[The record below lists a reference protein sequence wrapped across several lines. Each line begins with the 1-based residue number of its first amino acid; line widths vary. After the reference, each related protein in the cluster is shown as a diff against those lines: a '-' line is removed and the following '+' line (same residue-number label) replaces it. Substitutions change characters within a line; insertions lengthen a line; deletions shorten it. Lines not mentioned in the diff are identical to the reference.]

1 MHNQEEN
8 EAAVTTVTSNKISKE
23 RGKTMKNEKTSLNI
37 RKLKKQVKGI
47 TLIALVVTIIVLLIL
62 AGIAINLT
70 IGDNGI
76 FKRAENARD
85 TWEIAQSKEQSEM
98 DKAADFI
105 GIYEEGANTGKT
117 VSEAISQNKFYTT
130 NTTIKD
136 DLENEVVIP
145 AYFKLAADSATKVED
160 GIVIEDLDGN
170 QFVWIP
176 AKTEEKGGAT
186 INLSSGGTTTI
197 VYQRADFGKQAGSY
211 SDYSETMPSDE
222 EASVNAWGGYYIG
235 RYEAGDKESTEA
247 KTMRT
252 EGSSKT
258 NTITIKSNQVPYT
271 YITQADAKIKAEEM
285 DTVQGYI
292 TATTKLVSS
301 YAWDTSI
308 NFIQIKNSDYGTNSP
323 EGNYYNIAFKYTDIT
338 GEKQTKDNNTSILVS
353 TGQTTAVSNIYDL
366 GGNAW
371 EYTDE
376 RSSYEDISESSE
388 FQNRHYVDRGGAHG
402 SWSSSNPAGY
412 RGSNDGSA
420 QKYEGFRVTLYCKI
434 ES

>member
-1 MHNQEEN
+1 MRL
-8 EAAVTTVTSNKISKE
+8 TKSKN
-23 RGKTMKNEKTSLNI
+23 GKK
-37 RKLKKQVKGI
+37 RKLKENNTQFLKELKRGVKGI
-47 TLIALVVTIIVLLIL
+47 TLLALVVTIIVMLIL
-62 AGIAINLT
+62 AGITLNLT
-70 IGDNGI
+70 IGNNGI

-271 YITQADAKIKAEEM
+271 CITQADAKIKAEEM

-292 TATTKLVSS
+292 TATT
-301 YAWDTSI
+301 
-308 NFIQIKNSDYGTNSP
+308 IKNSDYGTNSP

-420 QKYEGFRVTLYCKI
+420 QRYEGFRVTLYCKI